1 VADSA
6 EPADAKDRARRDVA
20 AAFIGMSS
28 GRRRAAS
35 IAVAQQLGLLPP
47 VTQAATIMAFL
58 SLPTEIDTWPTIR
71 WAWDR
76 GKRVAIPRIEPG
88 PEDADTPAHERAM
101 RPVLLE
107 AADVEFVAAHPA
119 VRTGAF
125 GILTAPDAPT
135 VPPAEID
142 VVLVPCQA
150 VDRKGNRLG
159 KGGGCYDRFLG
170 RPEVRATRIALV
182 FQEQVL
188 DAVPV
193 GEADQPLD
201 MIVTEGE
208 VLRFNR
214 AAIVSPESENLPA
227 KE

>member
-6 EPADAKDRARRDVA
+6 EPADAKARARRNVA
-20 AAFIGMSS
+20 AALIGMSP

-35 IAVAQQLGLLPP
+35 IAVTRQLGALPP
-47 VTQAATIMAFL
+47 VAQAATIMAFL
-58 SLPTEIDTWPTIR
+58 SLPTEIDTWSTIR

-88 PEDADTPAHERAM
+88 PEDTDTPAHERAM
-101 RPVLLE
+101 LPVLLE
-107 AADVEFVAAHPA
+107 AADVPSVAAHPD
-119 VRTGAF
+119 VRPGAF

-135 VPPAEID
+135 VPPAEIG

-159 KGGGCYDRFLG
+159 KGGGCYDRFLA
-170 RPEVRATRIALV
+170 RAEVRATRIALV

-193 GEADQPLD
+193 TEADQPLD
-201 MIVTEGE
+201 IIVTEGE

-214 AAIVSPESENLPA
+214 PATVPTESENL
-227 KE
+227 